1 MTTMRPAVKRLRH
14 AGLLAPL
21 ALSAIV
27 GSRLPAAD
35 HAWEPFDQT
44 SFDQAK
50 AAGKTVVLHC
60 HAPWCPICKAQQ
72 AILAHL
78 LVQPEFGGVLGFVI
92 DYDSASQVRGALHIT
107 RPSTLVVYKGMV
119 EVGRSTG
126 ATDEAAVSA
135 LIRAGF

>member
-1 MTTMRPAVKRLRH
+1 MRPRTPPRKVRH
-14 AGLLAPL
+14 AVLGAAL
-21 ALSAIV
+21 ALNTILVST
-27 GSRLPAAD
+27 LPAAD
-35 HAWEPFDQT
+35 HGWESIDQT

-50 AAGKTVVLHC
+50 AAGKTVVLDC

-78 LVQPEFGGVLGFVI
+78 LAQPEFAGVVGFVI
-92 DYDSASQVRGALHIT
+92 DYDSATQVRGALHIT

-126 ATDEAAVSA
+126 ATDEAAVRA
-135 LIRAGF
+135 LIRAGL